1 MLDFGLQKYQD
12 FKGYLDEY
20 FTGEITKEEILE
32 ILETLRLRYER
43 QHTDLFEWLER
54 DTTFYNENLDWISVL
69 REATSRFE
77 EARDDIEDVIM
88 EDGEDVEEAL
98 DSFREGNRL
107 LNQVSDELEDSLE
120 RSNIRGYTM

>member
-1 MLDFGLQKYQD
+1 MLDFGLRKYQD

-20 FTGEITKEEILE
+20 FNGEITKEEILE

-43 QHTDLFEWLER
+43 QHSDLFEWLER
-54 DTTFYNENLDWISVL
+54 DPVFHDENLDWISVL

-77 EARDDIEDVIM
+77 EARDEIEEVIL
-88 EDGEDVEEAL
+88 EDGDDVEEAL

-107 LNQVSDELEDSLE
+107 LNQVGDELEDSLE
-120 RSNIRGYTM
+120 RSNIRGYEM